1 MNEKQ
6 KKRFEFWKRSSEEE
20 IKAASVLLKK
30 KKLRQALFFV
40 HLSLEKILKALVIKK
55 KGEHPPI
62 THNLKYLAEQIE
74 LELSEDMENFLIEAT
89 AFNIEARYP
98 DEETPPL
105 EYKYV
110 KEKYK
115 EALEALKW
123 LRKKSEE

>member
-20 IKAASVLLKK
+20 IKAASVLLKN

>member
-6 KKRFEFWKRSSEEE
+6 KKRFEFWKCSSEEE
-20 IKAASVLLKK
+20 IKAASVLFKK
-30 KKLRQALFFV
+30 KKLRQSLFFF
-40 HLSLEKILKALVIKK
+40 HLSLEKILKALFIKK

-62 THNLKYLAEQIE
+62 THNLKYLSEQIE
-74 LELSEDMENFLIEAT
+74 MELSEDMESFLIEAT

-98 DEETPPL
+98 DEDTPPL

-110 KEKYK
+110 KEKYN
-115 EALEALKW
+115 EALETLKW